1 MITRSNLRKFMRHA
15 RQGGVRHAAT
25 IALRYLSGGGGQTPT
40 GMTDRVARLNAVYC
54 DPFGP
59 EATGENSNLM
69 QWVIPSFGFGSGGH
83 MTIFRFIN
91 NLAALGHPQRVV
103 ILPPHSFNTAE
114 DAQRAIAEWYMPLNA
129 TVVLGRESILPC
141 HALIATG
148 HQTAHTVAA
157 YRGAT
162 HRLYFVQDYEPYF
175 FPVSSESYM
184 AESTYRLGLIG
195 VTAGDWLAEKLAKDF
210 GMKTH
215 AISFGVNHEIYHP
228 KGRKSEGAQKVILFY
243 ARHVT
248 QRRLVEL
255 GLAALMRL
263 AQRRSDFKVLFVG
276 GDMSGI
282 DMPFEYE
289 LLGEMPEA
297 QLGDVFRRSDLGV
310 VLSGTNLSLMP
321 LELAACQC
329 AVLMNDG
336 PNARWLLTE
345 DEAFFAAA
353 DPASLSQE
361 MEHAL
366 SDTVARKARVQA
378 ALARAQSAD
387 WMEQAKSMA
396 RFTSGL

>member
-1 MITRSNLRKFMRHA
+1 MRHA

-25 IALRYLSGGGGQTPT
+25 IALRYLSGGGGQTPS
-40 GMTDRVARLNAVYC
+40 GMADRVARLNAIYC

-59 EATGENSNLM
+59 EAPSETTGLM

-83 MTIFRFIN
+83 MTIFRFVN

-103 ILPPHSFNTAE
+103 ILPPHHFNSAE
-114 DAQRAIAEWYMPLNA
+114 EAQSAISNWYMPLNA
-129 TVVLGRESILPC
+129 TVVLGRESIQPC
-141 HALIATG
+141 HTLIATG

-175 FPVSSESYM
+175 FPVSSESRM

-195 VTAGDWLAEKLAKDF
+195 VTAGGWLAEKLAEDF

-215 AISFGVNHEIYHP
+215 AISFGVNHEIYHSE
-228 KGRKSEGAQKVILFY
+228 GRKAEGPQKVIVFY

-282 DMPFEYE
+282 ELPFEYE
-289 LLGEMPEA
+289 LLGELPEA

-329 AVLMNDG
+329 AVLMNDD

-353 DPASLSQE
+353 DPESLAQE
-361 MEHAL
+361 MDHAL
-366 SDTVARKARVQA
+366 SDTVARHARVKA
-378 ALARAQSAD
+378 AFERAQHAD
-387 WMEQAKSMA
+387 WMDQAKSMT
-396 RFTSGL
+396 RFIAEL